1 VIGGRMG
8 SASLSVKREN
18 SNVPRSLADK
28 VPSCAARDF
37 RISGQVFADTLFL
50 CIEYLPK
57 RSFYRFGKVKKT
69 PSPLLASENSMYLHF

>member
-1 VIGGRMG
+1 MG
-8 SASLSVKREN
+8 SASISVKREN

-57 RSFYRFGKVKKT
+57 RSFYRVGNVKKT
-69 PSPLLASENSMYLHF
+69 PFALLASENSR